1 MRCVPQASEGRT
13 TLVIA
18 HRLSTI
24 KNADVIFGIKDGQVH
39 ESGSHNELMEH
50 GGIYHQL
57 VTNQKVHVKWNFVY
71 IPLGAWQSRLCI
83 NGSLIYT
90 LWYMVVLLMYHF
102 VRDNLFTMSFG
113 HCSLVSGDLMHGNM
127 PLIWYVFFIS
137 L

>member
-39 ESGSHNELMEH
+39 EAGSHNELMEH

-57 VTNQKVHVKWNFVY
+57 VTNQKVHLKWNLVY
-71 IPLGAWQSRLCI
+71 TAWCMVVSFMCEWQSYFTHHRVY
-83 NGSLIYT
+83 GSLVNVQLYA
-90 LWYMVVLLMYHF
+90 W
-102 VRDNLFTMSFG
+102 
-113 HCSLVSGDLMHGNM
+113 
-127 PLIWYVFFIS
+127 
-137 L
+137 